1 LVGFLLLGGRAADL
15 VGRRRVLIAGLVV
28 FAVGS
33 LACGL
38 APSAGVLVAARAGQ
52 GLGGG
57 ADRAGGAGSADR
69 DLAEGSARDRA
80 LAIWSAVSSV
90 GVPAG
95 ALLGGVLTGGPGW
108 RWVLFLSAPL
118 ALAAAWLA
126 LAALTESRQ
135 ETAARHFDLAGAA
148 SVTAGLTLLIYA
160 IVQTEHAGLASS
172 QVLGLLAVA
181 VALLVGFVVMERRSQ
196 APLVRF
202 AMFRVPG
209 VGVASLAGA
218 VLPVGL
224 GALLFVG
231 TLYLQQVSGATAR
244 PGDRPGLSGAV
255 GAGAGGQLRC
265 RPAGARLISAPSG
278 RAR

>member
-1 LVGFLLLGGRAADL
+1 VF
-15 VGRRRVLIAGLVV
+15 IAGLVV

-52 GLGGG
+52 GLG
-57 ADRAGGAGSADR
+57 AALTVPAA
-69 DLAEGSARDRA
+69 LALLTATLPRDRPVTGP
-80 LAIWSAVSSV
+80 WPSGRRCPRSGFPPGPCS
-90 GVPAG
+90 
-95 ALLGGVLTGGPGW
+95 GGVLTGGPGW

-118 ALAAAWLA
+118 ALAVAWLA